1 MVNYSISLLI
11 FLLYIDF
18 LLSLI
23 SPKRNKK
30 IKHTKRDRQDLNQF
44 AQRQSLCLHPQNIVV
59 SGTAVSDTPCFSFFR
74 HPLHR
79 PPGARVPETP
89 CYEPTRAH
97 PHGRSAGSSP
107 SCTKSKKKKRYSV
120 WNTFSFIWLREK
132 DLNQRPPGYEPDEL
146 PTALSRDISNA

>member
-1 MVNYSISLLI
+1 VLFFCCWRRVRVSGGY
-11 FLLYIDF
+11 LYA
-18 LLSLI
+18 
-23 SPKRNKK
+23 
-30 IKHTKRDRQDLNQF
+30 KHRRTDRGGSRDLNQF
-44 AQRQSLCLHPQNIVV
+44 AQRLCLCLHPQNIVV

-107 SCTKSKKKKRYSV
+107 SCTKSKKRKGTPYGIP
-120 WNTFSFIWLREK
+120 FL
-132 DLNQRPPGYEPDEL
+132 
-146 PTALSRDISNA
+146 LSGKLHRFRCRHKTIR